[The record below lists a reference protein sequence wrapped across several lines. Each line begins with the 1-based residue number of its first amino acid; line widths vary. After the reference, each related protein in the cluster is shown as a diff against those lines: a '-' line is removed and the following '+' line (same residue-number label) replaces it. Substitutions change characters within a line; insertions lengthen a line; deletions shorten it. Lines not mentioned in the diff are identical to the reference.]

1 MGEKEKEGNAAAAA
15 APPPPAAGVDN
26 LLLADA
32 AAAAAV
38 GAAGGNQQQPAEA
51 LNRKALDII
60 QRVRD
65 KLTGRDFDRDDM
77 LDIAEQVGREG
88 EGPQSAICDQRQV
101 H

>member
-1 MGEKEKEGNAAAAA
+1 MTPTPQAKDGNAAAAA
-15 APPPPAAGVDN
+15 APPPPAAGMDN
-26 LLLADA
+26 LLADA
-32 AAAAAV
+32 AAAV
-38 GAAGGNQQQPAEA
+38 GTNQQPAEA

-88 EGPQSAICDQRQV
+88 PQSACCDTKSHFR
-101 H
+101 